1 MDNLLLSL
9 DKMSAPGNISYGEEH
24 TFGGSNIDYNAPAT
38 PPRLPLSRLNQRA
51 RGHTYSSSLSSEP
64 TTNGVDGTPT
74 HYSPYSSSRGRRSNS
89 SSNFQTATAGNSSRR
104 GAPRLLR
111 RTSSETQHTTRLM
124 HSRGTAGKGSKSSA
138 GSSFDYGYG
147 SVISS
152 NKMPLPRSASMDHT
166 LNTISATIPTEDMGG
181 SILDRGRPIP
191 SVHSTYEP
199 PSPVPTVPTGPR
211 RATDPLSSSGQLQ
224 SAQSTNSLV
233 FKSSNLRNGTNV
245 GGGNINRTNTP
256 EIPQEI
262 RDQASD
268 FVRASSMRTL
278 PSVQQLGNSSAVSSN
293 LHQKHLPSQAETP
306 SERPGFF
313 RRMFGSSG
321 RGPSP
326 QSSRYVDLDYAKPRQ
341 NSQPNHAH
349 ITSQIRPD
357 MKSAKSEPLQSPTAA
372 PVVTKKASSFFRRR
386 KKSFSEG
393 GKAPPVPPQI
403 THVIADVEPP
413 TSPSAS
419 SLRAMMAPYLSGEAE
434 PTVHELSA
442 GDYPVTPPVED
453 EDELDIFHSGYTPPL
468 DASLHRS
475 NPLNPRQPGAADPR
489 SGHKTEN
496 DAPRMKVKLRKPQ
509 HPTLLNNSFLADNSE
524 TDNKS
529 IVSAIS
535 STFGL
540 PDEPSFDD
548 GRISPVSPLS
558 ETTPKGIE
566 NQMSYFGLDDAV
578 AQSQASFHTRD
589 APAATTALSSNVS
602 SDAEE
607 NGFVV
612 VPRDTE
618 GAGSKRADR
627 VWLEPTLSEEKLD
640 SDLSL
645 PLEGAKV
652 SETPGQ
658 IKPVSREGNGSQL
671 QSTSSLPIVQVEGDE
686 VAANSSAPSTARQE
700 DPTAEDTDRAH
711 KIFDGDEEFV
721 GKAQAAAWLGENS
734 ATSTRTLKAYMQLF
748 DWSGQNIVS
757 AMRGLCEKLTLKAET
772 QQVDRILDA
781 FSRRWCECNPLHGFK
796 ATDVVH
802 TICYSLLLLNT
813 DLHLADIEQKMTKV
827 QFVKNTLPTIKR
839 VVDDAAPHAFDDT
852 VRLPAPGARP
862 SLPWGD
868 STGSVP
874 TSPTYTPEAEDRPS
888 IDFKR
893 NKRLSI
899 RPAANR
905 TNSDGPFLSE
915 TFTDGTS
922 NALVHC
928 TWDSHQTQR
937 AWLFDMENVLKS
949 FFNSIKQ
956 EALPLHGFESH
967 RATPQH
973 SQTLSLLPSTLRR
986 TGSVLSKA
994 PSETLSYRGRR
1005 PSELQS
1011 MTMRWHSKNR
1021 SKPKLYPASTL
1032 ASSRTSFDDGPDV
1045 WSPAASSTWSKYS
1058 MNKTTTTM
1066 SVDSLGT
1073 YNGGVPESY
1082 KQSIG
1087 FANAL
1092 SQAIIRE
1099 ENAETGSLGPDT
1111 DSLLHA
1117 PSLLEDES
1125 LELEGAPW
1133 AKEGILKHK
1142 HHLES
1147 PDKKAKER
1155 SWNECF
1161 AVIEKGWLRLFSFPS
1176 KTTTVG
1182 KNTSMRARMLK
1193 SNSSPHS
1200 VGRSRAPSV
1209 TAAVVGGGNWTANAS
1224 QIAQL
1229 LLRQTIASTLPPPG
1243 YSKQRP
1249 NVWALSLPTGAV
1261 HLFQVGTQ
1269 EIAKEFVGTA
1279 NYWSARLS
1287 KEPLVGGV
1295 SNVEYGWSGDVVN
1308 PALVALDSGTQ
1319 GPPGPPGSRGG
1330 AMAAGGRGHKGHGSA
1345 NNSVSMPGRPSMQSS
1360 IRGSLDQ
1367 GFGRARLPGDKVSI
1381 TEWTPPTQ
1389 SMMAS
1394 QLMEVDQ
1401 LRALRA
1407 YVEEVEEELR
1417 RHNELRGAVALA
1429 VSYRSP
1435 KIPGCCFC

>member
-1 MDNLLLSL
+1 
-9 DKMSAPGNISYGEEH
+9 MSAPGNISYGEEH

-191 SVHSTYEP
+191 SVHST
-199 PSPVPTVPTGPR
+199 
-211 RATDPLSSSGQLQ
+211 
-224 SAQSTNSLV
+224 
-233 FKSSNLRNGTNV
+233 
-245 GGGNINRTNTP
+245 TNTP

-357 MKSAKSEPLQSPTAA
+357 MN
-372 PVVTKKASSFFRRR
+372 
-386 KKSFSEG
+386 
-393 GKAPPVPPQI
+393 
-403 THVIADVEPP
+403 
-413 TSPSAS
+413 
-419 SLRAMMAPYLSGEAE
+419 GEAE

-529 IVSAIS
+529 IV
-535 STFGL
+535 
-540 PDEPSFDD
+540 
-548 GRISPVSPLS
+548 
-558 ETTPKGIE
+558 
-566 NQMSYFGLDDAV
+566 
-578 AQSQASFHTRD
+578 
-589 APAATTALSSNVS
+589 
-602 SDAEE
+602 
-607 NGFVV
+607 
-612 VPRDTE
+612 
-618 GAGSKRADR
+618 
-627 VWLEPTLSEEKLD
+627 
-640 SDLSL
+640 
-645 PLEGAKV
+645 
-652 SETPGQ
+652 
-658 IKPVSREGNGSQL
+658 
-671 QSTSSLPIVQVEGDE
+671 
-686 VAANSSAPSTARQE
+686 
-700 DPTAEDTDRAH
+700 
-711 KIFDGDEEFV
+711 
-721 GKAQAAAWLGENS
+721 
-734 ATSTRTLKAYMQLF
+734 
-748 DWSGQNIVS
+748 
-757 AMRGLCEKLTLKAET
+757 
-772 QQVDRILDA
+772 
-781 FSRRWCECNPLHGFK
+781 
-796 ATDVVH
+796 
-802 TICYSLLLLNT
+802 
-813 DLHLADIEQKMTKV
+813 
-827 QFVKNTLPTIKR
+827 
-839 VVDDAAPHAFDDT
+839 
-852 VRLPAPGARP
+852 LPAPGARP

-1066 SVDSLGT
+1066 SVDKYDGQ
-1073 YNGGVPESY
+1073 P
-1082 KQSIG
+1082 
-1087 FANAL
+1087 A
-1092 SQAIIRE
+1092 
-1099 ENAETGSLGPDT
+1099 D
-1111 DSLLHA
+1111 
-1117 PSLLEDES
+1117 
-1125 LELEGAPW
+1125 
-1133 AKEGILKHK
+1133 
-1142 HHLES
+1142 
-1147 PDKKAKER
+1147 
-1155 SWNECF
+1155 
-1161 AVIEKGWLRLFSFPS
+1161 
-1176 KTTTVG
+1176 
-1182 KNTSMRARMLK
+1182 
-1193 SNSSPHS
+1193 
-1200 VGRSRAPSV
+1200 
-1209 TAAVVGGGNWTANAS
+1209 GGGPVAR
-1224 QIAQL
+1224 AQ
-1229 LLRQTIASTLPPPG
+1229 S
-1243 YSKQRP
+1243 
-1249 NVWALSLPTGAV
+1249 VC
-1261 HLFQVGTQ
+1261 
-1269 EIAKEFVGTA
+1269 
-1279 NYWSARLS
+1279 
-1287 KEPLVGGV
+1287 GG
-1295 SNVEYGWSGDVVN
+1295 GG
-1308 PALVALDSGTQ
+1308 
-1319 GPPGPPGSRGG
+1319 GG
-1330 AMAAGGRGHKGHGSA
+1330 A
-1345 NNSVSMPGRPSMQSS
+1345 
-1360 IRGSLDQ
+1360 
-1367 GFGRARLPGDKVSI
+1367 
-1381 TEWTPPTQ
+1381 
-1389 SMMAS
+1389 
-1394 QLMEVDQ
+1394 
-1401 LRALRA
+1401 
-1407 YVEEVEEELR
+1407 EE
-1417 RHNELRGAVALA
+1417 A
-1429 VSYRSP
+1429 
-1435 KIPGCCFC
+1435 